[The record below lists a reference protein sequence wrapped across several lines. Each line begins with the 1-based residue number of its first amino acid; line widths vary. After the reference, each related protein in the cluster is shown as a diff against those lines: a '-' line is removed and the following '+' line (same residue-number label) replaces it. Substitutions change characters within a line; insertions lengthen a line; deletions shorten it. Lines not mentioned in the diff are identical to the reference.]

1 MARGL
6 VPEEKTLACAKVHYK
21 REGNKVT
28 TALQARE
35 KIDSIFNTWTKEVY
49 PTLLHEKRQLVICS
63 ILSRLIDMILH

>member
-6 VPEEKTLACAKVHYK
+6 VPEEKTLACAKVRYK

-35 KIDSIFNTWTKEVY
+35 K
-49 PTLLHEKRQLVICS
+49 
-63 ILSRLIDMILH
+63 

>member
-6 VPEEKTLACAKVHYK
+6 VPGEKTLACAKVRYK

-35 KIDSIFNTWTKEVY
+35 KNR
-49 PTLLHEKRQLVICS
+49 LHF
-63 ILSRLIDMILH
+63 